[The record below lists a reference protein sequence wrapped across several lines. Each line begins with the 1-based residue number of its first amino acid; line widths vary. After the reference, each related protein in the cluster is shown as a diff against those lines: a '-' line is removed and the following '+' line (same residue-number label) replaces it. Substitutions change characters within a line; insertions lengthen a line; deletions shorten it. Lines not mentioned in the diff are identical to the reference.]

1 MGRTQPR
8 SYPAQAVAQD
18 TSGSCSVSIV
28 CAVFVYAQA
37 LKNRWCT
44 HNAVGYALVT
54 RGALMRVF

>member
-28 CAVFVYAQA
+28 CAVFVCAQA

-54 RGALMRVF
+54 